1 MKALKQFSIPFTGLK
16 LGKHQFEFEI
26 DKSFFDAF
34 EYSLVK
40 IGALKAMVDL
50 DKQETMLILHFHIEG
65 TIQLSCDKCL
75 AEFAQP
81 IEINERQIVKFAEDE
96 LESDDL
102 EIIVLNRKESEI
114 DVSEMIYEYV
124 IVAFPYINNCLQAGA
139 DQKCD
144 PEMLATLEK
153 LATGSAENEEEK
165 SDGVVE
171 KLLYFLWLTD
181 AFMCS
186 TVLAW
191 MLLQEQHVHTTA
203 LSEMWLPNCSERTH

>member
-16 LGKHQFEFEI
+16 LGKHQFDFEI

-40 IGALKAMVDL
+40 DGALKATLDL
-50 DKQETMLILHFHIEG
+50 DKQETMLLLNFHIWG
-65 TIQLSCDKCL
+65 TIQLNCDKCL
-75 AEFAQP
+75 AEFGQP
-81 IEINERQIVKFAEDE
+81 IEIKERQIVKFAEDE

-114 DVSEMIYEYV
+114 DVSEMIYEF
-124 IVAFPYINNCLQAGA
+124 INVAIPYINHCEQAGT

-165 SDGVVE
+165 SDDPRWE
-171 KLLYFLWLTD
+171 ALKKLK
-181 AFMCS
+181 
-186 TVLAW
+186 
-191 MLLQEQHVHTTA
+191 
-203 LSEMWLPNCSERTH
+203 

>member
-16 LGKHQFEFEI
+16 LGKHQFDFEI

-40 IGALKAMVDL
+40 DGALKATLDL
-50 DKQETMLILHFHIEG
+50 DKQETMLLLNFHIWG
-65 TIQLSCDKCL
+65 TIQLNCDKCL
-75 AEFAQP
+75 AEFGQP
-81 IEINERQIVKFAEDE
+81 IEIKERQIVKFAEDE

-114 DVSEMIYEYV
+114 DVSEMIYEF
-124 IVAFPYINNCLQAGA
+124 INVAIPYINNCEQAGT

-165 SDGVVE
+165 SDDPRWE
-171 KLLYFLWLTD
+171 ALKKLK
-181 AFMCS
+181 
-186 TVLAW
+186 
-191 MLLQEQHVHTTA
+191 
-203 LSEMWLPNCSERTH
+203 

>member
-16 LGKHQFEFEI
+16 LGKHQFDFEV

-40 IGALKAMVDL
+40 DGALKIDLEL
-50 DKQETMLILHFHIEG
+50 DKQETMLILHFHIVG
-65 TIQLSCDKCL
+65 TIQLNCDKCL
-75 AEFAQP
+75 AEFGQP

-114 DVSEMIYEYV
+114 DVSEMIYEF
-124 IVAFPYINNCLQAGA
+124 INVAIPYINNCEQAGT

-144 PEMLATLEK
+144 PEMIATLEK
-153 LATGSAENEEEK
+153 LASGSAETEEEQQNDDPRWAALK
-165 SDGVVE
+165 
-171 KLLYFLWLTD
+171 KLK
-181 AFMCS
+181 
-186 TVLAW
+186 
-191 MLLQEQHVHTTA
+191 
-203 LSEMWLPNCSERTH
+203 